1 MANRLDEIMQ
11 IANAGK
17 QLNAPKKGMQ
27 DVVNADGT
35 TTSIPYMEDRFGR
48 RTVMTREGPQV
59 IPGFEGKDVYGDL
72 GGQIGNL
79 LGGMINKGRLGRQ
92 ERIAEKSVAEQE
104 MANPTFAGA
113 KAYGSAPPV
122 PSNQAELQKARERM
136 NFKMP
141 KEKIDYFDM
150 GGVGQKKAVGKLVT
164 APNQT
169 SVYQNTFSD
178 GRVTW
183 QDPNTGTI
191 IFDSATM
198 GPLPANAGGQPPST
212 SNRSGVF
219 KPPPKDLT
227 PDQQTA
233 ERIHGD
239 PNVTVDGRV
248 VNGVKTTKMTSAQFL
263 AALRKKGEAGREGP
277 EAKLRGEYTKNT
289 DEFSKIDSAFSRLQ
303 SSLTGTGAG
312 DLSLV
317 FQYMKILDPGSTVRE
332 GEFANAAN
340 AGGVDDQIV
349 GIYNKLNDGAFLSP
363 MQRVDFY
370 QRAKDLYGS
379 AAQKYDYTTDMFT
392 GLAKAYDE
400 TGANLNKI
408 IYRRDSQRDT
418 GSKLSNLLDGLTD
431 AELAAFD
438 PDELLQKGGQSL
450 LDEVA
455 DYIEKRK
462 KRT

>member
-1 MANRLDEIMQ
+1 MAKQQPHSNQLERIMGY
-11 IANAGK
+11 ANAGK
-17 QLNAPKKGMQ
+17 QLYAPTKGMQ

-35 TTSIPYMEDRFGR
+35 TTSIPYSEDRFGR

-59 IPGFEGKDVYGDL
+59 IPGFEGKNTYGDL
-72 GGQIGNL
+72 GGKLGNV

-92 ERIAEKSVAEQE
+92 ERIAEKSVAQQE
-104 MANPTFAGA
+104 MDDPTFVGPRA
-113 KAYGSAPPV
+113 
-122 PSNQAELQKARERM
+122 PSNQAELEKARERI
-136 NFKMP
+136 NFEMP

-169 SVYQNTFSD
+169 SVYQNTFPD

-198 GPLPANAGGQPPST
+198 GPLPTNAGGQPPST

-219 KPPPKDLT
+219 EPPPKDLT

-248 VNGVKTTKMTSAQFL
+248 VNGVKTTKMSSAQFL

-340 AGGVDDQIV
+340 AGGVDDQII
-349 GIYNKLNDGAFLSP
+349 GTYNKLMEGAFLSP
-363 MQRVDFY
+363 MQRIDFY

-438 PDELLQKGGQSL
+438 TDELLQKGGQSL

-455 DYIEKRK
+455 DYIEERK
-462 KRT
+462 QRT

>member
-1 MANRLDEIMQ
+1 MAKQQPHSNQLERIMGY
-11 IANAGK
+11 ANAGK
-17 QLNAPKKGMQ
+17 QLYAPTKGMQ
-27 DVVNADGT
+27 EVVNADGT
-35 TTSIPYMEDRFGR
+35 KTSIPYMEDRHGR

-59 IPGFEGKDVYGDL
+59 IPGYEGKNLYGDIGGKL
-72 GGQIGNL
+72 GNV

-92 ERIAEKSVAEQE
+92 ERMAEKSVAQQE
-104 MANPTFAGA
+104 IDDPTFVG
-113 KAYGSAPPV
+113 PRT
-122 PSNQAELQKARERM
+122 PSNLAELEKARERM
-136 NFKMP
+136 NFEMP

-150 GGVGQKKAVGKLVT
+150 SGVGQKKAVGKLVT

-169 SVYQNTFSD
+169 SVYQNTFPD

-227 PDQQTA
+227 PDQQAA

-248 VNGVKTTKMTSAQFL
+248 VNGVKTTKMSSAQFL

-340 AGGVDDQIV
+340 AGGVDDQII
-349 GIYNKLNDGAFLSP
+349 GTYNKLMEGAFLSP
-363 MQRVDFY
+363 MQRIDFY

-392 GLAKAYDE
+392 GLAEAYDI

-438 PDELLQKGGQSL
+438 TDELLQKGGQSL

-455 DYIEKRK
+455 DYIEERK
-462 KRT
+462 QRT